1 MAESTDFVNAFL
13 KDIKE
18 KLMPIAKVELDS
30 LLDLKRAHIE
40 STKSKDASGVVPE
53 EAGTFH
59 FWDFSYYGNLTKV
72 RTHSFD
78 EEKFSEYFSLERF
91 LEGMMSTFS
100 RLSAFSFAR

>member
-18 KLMPIAKVELDS
+18 KLMPIAKVELDA

-59 FWDFSYYGNLTKV
+59 FWDFSYSTTVTSPKYGRILLT
-72 RTHSFD
+72 RRS
-78 EEKFSEYFSLERF
+78 
-91 LEGMMSTFS
+91 S
-100 RLSAFSFAR
+100 RNTSP